1 MNYIRSAIR
10 GLGPSLECPLIR
22 DVPMMLLWGT
32 RDGALSKE
40 MAPLCA
46 EHASD
51 FRLEYIDGASHWVQQ
66 DEPQKVNI
74 LIQDFLNQK

>member
-1 MNYIRSAIR
+1 
-10 GLGPSLECPLIR
+10 
-22 DVPMMLLWGT
+22 MMLLWGT

-74 LIQDFLNQK
+74 LIQDFLNQKWTIDRVACEACDVSADRH